1 MCLFCCVSV
10 FLHVYVYACVCV
22 YVFVCGCVWVCLGVS
37 ECVWVCMCVMES
49 VCDRCVLV
57 KKVNCTFMF
66 EFVLLC
72 LCVYVCL
79 FVCVCAHVLSR
90 ARAHSGNVGFRDY
103 RFNICLAIF
112 ILPQE
117 KTIVPMYSHTDQH
130 YFKTHEFCSNS
141 QKQRESSICTSF

>member
-10 FLHVYVYACVCV
+10 YVCVCV
-22 YVFVCGCVWVCLGVS
+22 CVFVCGCVWVCLGVS

-49 VCDRCVLV
+49 VCDSCVLV

-79 FVCVCAHVLSR
+79 FVRVCVCVY
-90 ARAHSGNVGFRDY
+90 SGNVGFRDY